1 MSMTV
6 LKRASKMSARCLCS
20 SVITVCMVSKY
31 RANSTP
37 GRSRKNRMVSASAH
51 PHDYDDVNIHTIKTL
66 CKLTAM

>member
-31 RANSTP
+31 RASSTP
-37 GRSRKNRMVSASAH
+37 GRSRGNRMVSASVH
-51 PHDYDDVNIHTIKTL
+51 PHDYDDVNIPYKTF